1 MLSLMFQNT
10 TRTSNDPFV
19 GYLLK
24 FLDESQ
30 ITDAESQKSNKERIH
45 ASSLLHFFYSSVLP
59 GSRIIITGHAVVN
72 SETKSL
78 SFELYF
84 IEKV

>member
-1 MLSLMFQNT
+1 MFQNT

-30 ITDAESQKSNKERIH
+30 ITDAESQKSN
-45 ASSLLHFFYSSVLP
+45 
-59 GSRIIITGHAVVN
+59 
-72 SETKSL
+72 
-78 SFELYF
+78 
-84 IEKV
+84 